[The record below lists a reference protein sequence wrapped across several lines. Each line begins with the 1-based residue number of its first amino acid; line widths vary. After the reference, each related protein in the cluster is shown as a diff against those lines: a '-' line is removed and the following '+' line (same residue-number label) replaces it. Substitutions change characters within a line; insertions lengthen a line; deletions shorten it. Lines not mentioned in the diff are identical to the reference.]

1 MTQATLIGGKNDIR
15 ELKSRLVEAG
25 WFRSTRFAIL
35 IASALLSGCGNSNTE
50 VTTAPAPG
58 QTVSDETV
66 PDETEVVP
74 RELTKPALAEPKSQ
88 DGESSIGK
96 NILKGVAVV
105 GIVTVVVACVAT
117 VGLFCVM

>member
-58 QTVSDETV
+58 QTVPGETV
-66 PDETEVVP
+66 SGETEVVSSEP
-74 RELTKPALAEPKSQ
+74 TKPGQAEPKSQ
-88 DGESSIGK
+88 DGEPNVGTT
-96 NILKGVAVV
+96 ILKVV
-105 GIVTVVVACVAT
+105 GGVVVFTAVIALCFAS
-117 VGLFCVM
+117 GALCAL